1 LVIVV
6 IRPTPATLSDS
17 TGNLMKQRR
26 DINQAWQPGDPDR
39 WRRRVLWL
47 RWPVTLVAGAAITIL
62 LMVDA
67 LSFGMQLALGLSAA
81 SLVLIF
87 MRLVWVA
94 HRRRRSWRYD
104 DSVVEPPLA
113 RPVSALVEE
122 REWTIPSHPLI
133 RYPLAFALAGFMYWV
148 LVFHAM
154 RLPAYWLVLL
164 LVLTVISLWCWRQP
178 LGLVLILGIG
188 IALLSAGN
196 WILTNLSIGM
206 IAGLAIFILI
216 LAGWLLRIARNYLA
230 KGQQDA

>member
-1 LVIVV
+1 
-6 IRPTPATLSDS
+6 
-17 TGNLMKQRR
+17 MKQRR

-47 RWPVTLVAGAAITIL
+47 RWPVALVAGAAITIL
-62 LMVDA
+62 LAVDA

-206 IAGLAIFILI
+206 IVGLAIFILI